1 MNLQWTDI
9 VGLIGVLLIL
19 LAFLLLQ
26 IGKLRGDGPIHQLL
40 NAFGAAAVLVSLW
53 HAFNL
58 SVLLMESAW
67 LLISMYGFARG
78 VQLRREARSVVA
90 SRWPESTRPRS
101 GPR

>member
-9 VGLIGVLLIL
+9 VGLLGVLLIL

-26 IGKLRGDGPIHQLL
+26 IGKLRGDGPTHQLM
-40 NAFGAAAVLVSLW
+40 NAIGAAAVLVSLW

-67 LLISMYGFARG
+67 LLISMYGLAHGMRRRRAARDAA
-78 VQLRREARSVVA
+78 VPP
-90 SRWPESTRPRS
+90 WPESSRPRN

>member
-1 MNLQWTDI
+1 MNIQWSDI

-26 IGKLRGDGPIHQLL
+26 MRKLRGDGPIHQLL

-67 LLISMYGFARG
+67 LLISMYGLAIGIRHRRNARN
-78 VQLRREARSVVA
+78 EPPT
-90 SRWPESTRPRS
+90 WPDDSTRPR
-101 GPR
+101 